1 MVFFYRS
8 PQAIIISALCSIAIA
23 AFIYFVIVKPETDNA
38 NDQVNHALKQAQPGI
53 DAANKQLQQATPTP
67 GIDEANKKLK
77 QAQPGINEAQKK
89 LKCIQAAGTD
99 VNKIA
104 ACN

>member
-8 PQAIIISALCSIAIA
+8 PQAIVISALCSIAIA

-38 NDQVNHALKQAQPGI
+38 NNQVNHALKQAQPSI
-53 DAANKQLQQATPTP
+53 DAAEKQGQQ
-67 GIDEANKKLK
+67 GIDDANK
-77 QAQPGINEAQKK
+77 GIDKANKITA
-89 LKCIQAAGTD
+89 CISAANGD

-104 ACN
+104 LCNK

>member
-8 PQAIIISALCSIAIA
+8 PQAIVISALCSIAIA

-38 NDQVNHALKQAQPGI
+38 NNQVNHALKQAQPGI
-53 DAANKQLQQATPTP
+53 DAANKQLQQATP
-67 GIDEANKKLK
+67 GINEANKKLK

-89 LKCIQAAGTD
+89 LKCIQAANGD

>member
-8 PQAIIISALCSIAIA
+8 PQAIVISALCSIAIA

-38 NDQVNHALKQAQPGI
+38 NNQVDKALKQAQPSI
-53 DAANKQLQQATPTP
+53 DQANKELQR
-67 GIDEANKKLK
+67 
-77 QAQPGINEAQKK
+77 AQKETGGANPAIDRAQK
-89 LKCIQAAGTD
+89 IQNCILKANGD

-104 ACN
+104 LCNK

>member
-23 AFIYFVIVKPETDNA
+23 AFIYFVIVKPETDKA
-38 NDQVNHALKQAQPGI
+38 NDTVNQSLKQVQPQINHANSIQ
-53 DAANKQLQQATPTP
+53 D
-67 GIDEANKKLK
+67 
-77 QAQPGINEAQKK
+77 
-89 LKCIQAAGTD
+89 CIAKAKGD

-104 ACN
+104 ACQ

>member
-1 MVFFYRS
+1 MVYFYRS
-8 PQAIIISALCSIAIA
+8 PQAIVISALCSIAIA
-23 AFIYFVIVKPETDNA
+23 AFIYFVIVKPETDSA
-38 NDQVNHALKQAQPGI
+38 NNQVNHALKQAQPGI
-53 DAANKQLQQATPTP
+53 DAANKQLQQATP

-89 LKCIQAAGTD
+89 LKCIQAANGD

>member
-8 PQAIIISALCSIAIA
+8 PQAIVISALCSIAIA

-38 NDQVNHALKQAQPGI
+38 NNQVNHALKQAQPGI
-53 DAANKQLQQATPTP
+53 DAANKQLQQAQP

-77 QAQPGINEAQKK
+77 QAQPQINHAQKIANCVANAGGDVTK
-89 LKCIQAAGTD
+89 IQACQTQ
-99 VNKIA
+99 
-104 ACN
+104 

>member
-23 AFIYFVIVKPETDNA
+23 AFIYFVIVKPQTDSA
-38 NDQVNHALKQAQPGI
+38 NTTVNNALKQAQPGI
-53 DAANKQLQQATPTP
+53 DAANKQLQQATPS
-67 GIDEANKKLK
+67 INEANKKLK
-77 QAQPGINEAQKK
+77 NAQPGIDKAQRIQNCI
-89 LKCIQAAGTD
+89 LKANGD

-104 ACN
+104 ACSSQ

>member
-23 AFIYFVIVKPETDNA
+23 AFIYFVIVKPQTDSA
-38 NDQVNHALKQAQPGI
+38 NNTVNNALKQAQPGI
-53 DAANKQLQQATPTP
+53 DAANKQLQQATPS
-67 GIDEANKKLK
+67 IKS
-77 QAQPGINEAQKK
+77 AQPGIDKAQRIQNCI
-89 LKCIQAAGTD
+89 LKANGD

-104 ACN
+104 ACNK